1 MEQAKTAIDS
11 CGCVY
16 HFYKKRRLFY
26 EKNLEKLEGKVCSKG
41 EMNSQRNQA
50 EELISEFR

>member
-41 EMNSQRNQA
+41 EMNSQRNKA